1 MLFGAISEE
10 KTKVSGSLSFYRR
23 NYRVERKE
31 GFFVVNFGKLL
42 MFKGKILHFSKTK

>member
-31 GFFVVNFGKLL
+31 VFFCCKLWKIANVQGKNTP
-42 MFKGKILHFSKTK
+42 F